1 MNLSSPGVTERRDMG
16 LARPLAAV
24 ALLALASFAG
34 AGGCKPT
41 PLAAGAPL
49 QVAAAADLAD
59 AFPEVGKAFE
69 KASGRKVSFSFG
81 ATGLLAKQVEQ
92 GAPFDVFAAANVSF
106 VDDVI
111 KAGVCNGDTKTTYAE
126 GRLVL
131 WTRGDAGL
139 SATSLPDLA
148 RPEIVHVAIA
158 NPDHA
163 PYGKAA
169 KQALVKSGVWNAIAK
184 KVVYG
189 ENVQQTL
196 QFAQSG
202 NADVA
207 IIALSLATV
216 SGGHATAIDPSLHE
230 PLVQTL
236 VVCHGGAGSRGQL
249 EPDAR
254 RFAAFVASDE
264 GRAIM
269 RRYGFLL
276 QGDATPGV
284 R

>member
-1 MNLSSPGVTERRDMG
+1 MTEKKEMGV
-16 LARPLAAV
+16 ARPLAAV

-34 AGGCKPT
+34 GCKRA
-41 PLAAGAPL
+41 PLAVGAPL

-92 GAPFDVFAAANVSF
+92 GAPFDVFAAANLSF

-111 KAGVCNGDTKTTYAE
+111 AAGACDPDTKTTYAE
-126 GRLVL
+126 GRIVL
-131 WTRGDAGL
+131 WTRRDAGL
-139 SATSLPDLA
+139 SPTSLADLT

-169 KQALVKSGVWNAIAK
+169 KQALVKSGVWEAIAK
-184 KVVYG
+184 KIVYG

-207 IIALSLATV
+207 IVALSLAAV
-216 SGGHATAIDPSLHE
+216 SGGHATPIDPSLHE
-230 PLVQTL
+230 PLTQTL
-236 VVCHGGAGSRGQL
+236 VVCHGGGESRGRL

-254 RFAAFVASDE
+254 KFAAFVASDA

-269 RRYGFLL
+269 RRYGFVLK
-276 QGDATPGV
+276 GEAAPPV